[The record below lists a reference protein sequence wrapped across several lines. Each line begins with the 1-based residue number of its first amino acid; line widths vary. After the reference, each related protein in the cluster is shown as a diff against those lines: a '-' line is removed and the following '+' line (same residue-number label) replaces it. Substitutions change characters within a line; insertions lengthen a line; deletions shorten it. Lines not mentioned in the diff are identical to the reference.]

1 MFAVSEQEYLLS
13 KCYFT
18 EQRITN
24 KHETKFLLILLKIIM
39 YRYFKEYRYPGSLYM
54 KIMTSVICA
63 TNHALSWYFLRIED
77 TFLKKKNVVKQWVFF
92 YHHHPP
98 PHKPI
103 QPFKEHK
110 RCILTTTR
118 YSSPTSWSR
127 LHIKDVVV
135 ANLVPILYFTLCIY
149 IKKKGQRGRKNHG
162 LMYSRRGNKEKVIA
176 IAFKISTHLASIVAY
191 SIFYILSSAR
201 AGRVLGKFL
210 TIVRFKYL

>member
-92 YHHHPP
+92 TITTHHHTNPYNP
-98 PHKPI
+98 SKSTSGVSWRLPDTAVLLPGLGSISKMLSS
-103 QPFKEHK
+103 
-110 RCILTTTR
+110 LT
-118 YSSPTSWSR
+118 
-127 LHIKDVVV
+127 
-135 ANLVPILYFTLCIY
+135 LY
-149 IKKKGQRGRKNHG
+149 Q
-162 LMYSRRGNKEKVIA
+162 
-176 IAFKISTHLASIVAY
+176 
-191 SIFYILSSAR
+191 FYILHCVYIERKKDKGEEKIMASCIRGGELKRRSSR
-201 AGRVLGKFL
+201 SLSKFRL
-210 TIVRFKYL
+210 TLHPLSLLP

>member
-1 MFAVSEQEYLLS
+1 MHCHGIFLGS
-13 KCYFT
+13 K
-18 EQRITN
+18 I
-24 KHETKFLLILLKIIM
+24 HL
-39 YRYFKEYRYPGSLYM
+39 FKEEECGETM
-54 KIMTSVICA
+54 G
-63 TNHALSWYFLRIED
+63 
-77 TFLKKKNVVKQWVFF
+77 FF

-149 IKKKGQRGRKNHG
+149 RKKKGQRGRKNHG

>member
-1 MFAVSEQEYLLS
+1 M
-13 KCYFT
+13 C
-18 EQRITN
+18 
-24 KHETKFLLILLKIIM
+24 
-39 YRYFKEYRYPGSLYM
+39 
-54 KIMTSVICA
+54 
-63 TNHALSWYFLRIED
+63 
-77 TFLKKKNVVKQWVFF
+77 FF

-135 ANLVPILYFTLCIY
+135 ANIIPILYFTLCIY
-149 IKKKGQRGRKNHG
+149 RKKKGQRGRKNHG

-191 SIFYILSSAR
+191 SITYIQVLEQFWGNSSQSCDLNIYER
-201 AGRVLGKFL
+201 GYKIKGIQFLNLGHNIFSVFRNRWSK
-210 TIVRFKYL
+210 K

>member
-1 MFAVSEQEYLLS
+1 
-13 KCYFT
+13 
-18 EQRITN
+18 
-24 KHETKFLLILLKIIM
+24 M

-149 IKKKGQRGRKNHG
+149 RKKKGQRGRKNHG

-191 SIFYILSSAR
+191 SITYIQ
-201 AGRVLGKFL
+201 VLEQVQFWGNSLQSCDLNIYERGYKIKGIQFL
-210 TIVRFKYL
+210 TLGHNIFSVFRNRWSKK

>member
-1 MFAVSEQEYLLS
+1 MFAVSEQEFLLS

-92 YHHHPP
+92 LPSPP
-98 PHKPI
+98 
-103 QPFKEHK
+103 
-110 RCILTTTR
+110 TTTQTHTTLQR
-118 YSSPTSWSR
+118 AQAVYLDDYQIQQSYF
-127 LHIKDVVV
+127 
-135 ANLVPILYFTLCIY
+135 LV
-149 IKKKGQRGRKNHG
+149 
-162 LMYSRRGNKEKVIA
+162 
-176 IAFKISTHLASIVAY
+176 
-191 SIFYILSSAR
+191 
-201 AGRVLGKFL
+201 
-210 TIVRFKYL
+210 